1 MHSRAATMP
10 AVMIMMVRRG
20 ISKPKMFT
28 VKGDGGFG
36 IFRILASMLL
46 LASALQYPSL
56 VA

>member
-1 MHSRAATMP
+1 MP
-10 AVMIMMVRRG
+10 GVMIMMVRRG

-28 VKGDGGFG
+28 VKGDGSFG

-56 VA
+56 IA